1 MLSLT
6 ELFSLQG
13 KVAVVTGASSGIGRM
28 MAQTLA
34 EAGAAVV
41 LVARDPGRLQACAD
55 GIRAAGGRAH
65 CLPCDVGDR
74 TRLAAAADAAAA
86 PFGAPDI
93 VISAAGVNPRPLVE
107 AITPEI
113 WDEVMAVNLDAP
125 FFLAQ
130 RLAPAMRRKQRVD
143 QFGTMGLQAS

>member
-65 CLPCDVGDR
+65 CLACEDSIQGWSSGSP
-74 TRLAAAADAAAA
+74 T
-86 PFGAPDI
+86 
-93 VISAAGVNPRPLVE
+93 
-107 AITPEI
+107 
-113 WDEVMAVNLDAP
+113 
-125 FFLAQ
+125 
-130 RLAPAMRRKQRVD
+130 
-143 QFGTMGLQAS
+143 